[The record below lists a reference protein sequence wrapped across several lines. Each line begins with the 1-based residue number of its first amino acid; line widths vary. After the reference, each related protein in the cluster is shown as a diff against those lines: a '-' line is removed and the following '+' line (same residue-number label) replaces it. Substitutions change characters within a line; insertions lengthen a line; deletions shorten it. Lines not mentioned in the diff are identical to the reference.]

1 MTMWSSL
8 RSMVRRHS
16 LLRGVGIL
24 FIAVL
29 VLFVSVFFYTYLTGG
44 ETGVLTLVGGDGVGV
59 VVVEG
64 AINESRGTIQSL
76 KQFGD
81 SKRIKGV
88 VVRINSPG
96 GGVVP
101 TQEIHEEIG
110 KLKKKKPV
118 FASLGGMATSGG
130 YYIASACH
138 QIVAN
143 PGTLT
148 GSIGVII
155 QLANVEGLMQKLG
168 LEGYNVKSGPYK
180 DIGSSLRPLS
190 PEGRAILQSVV
201 DSVHGQFVR
210 AVASGRSMEVSKV
223 RELADGRI
231 YSGEQA
237 KELGLVDSLGNMDDA
252 IDLVSKRAG
261 IEGVPQVI
269 YSRARGKKWWERLLF
284 SLFLEQ
290 LDMGRNW
297 GLRYQ

>member
-1 MTMWSSL
+1 MTMWTSL
-8 RSMVRRHS
+8 RAMVRRHS

-29 VLFVSVFFYTYLTGG
+29 VLFVSVFFFTYLTGG
-44 ETGVLTLVGGDGVGV
+44 ETRVLTLFGGDRVGV
-59 VVVEG
+59 VLLEG
-64 AINESRGTIQSL
+64 TINESRRTIQSL
-76 KQFGD
+76 KEFGD
-81 SKRIKGV
+81 AERIKGV
-88 VVRINSPG
+88 VVRIDSPG

-101 TQEIHEEIG
+101 TQEIYEEIG

-118 FASLGGMATSGG
+118 IASLGGMATSGG

-138 QIVAN
+138 EIVAN

-168 LEGYNVKSGPYK
+168 LEGYNIKSGPHK
-180 DIGSSLRPLS
+180 DIGSPLRPLS

-210 AVASGRSMEVSKV
+210 AVASGRSMEESKV

-231 YSGEQA
+231 FSGEQA
-237 KELGLVDSLGNMDDA
+237 KEIGLVDSLGNMDDA

-269 YSRARGKKWWERLLF
+269 YSRVRGKNWWERLLF
-284 SLFLEQ
+284 SLFSEQ
-290 LDMGRNW
+290 LEMGRNW

>member
-8 RSMVRRHS
+8 RAMVRRHS

-29 VLFVSVFFYTYLTGG
+29 VLFVSVFFFTYLTGG
-44 ETGVLTLVGGDGVGV
+44 ETRVLTLFGGDRVGV
-59 VVVEG
+59 VLLEG
-64 AINESRGTIQSL
+64 TINESRRTIQSL
-76 KQFGD
+76 KQFGNAE
-81 SKRIKGV
+81 RIKGV
-88 VVRINSPG
+88 VVRIDSPG

-101 TQEIHEEIG
+101 TQEIHEEIR

-118 FASLGGMATSGG
+118 IASLGGMATSGG

-155 QLANVEGLMQKLG
+155 QLTNVEGLMQKLG
-168 LEGYNVKSGPYK
+168 LEGYNVKSGPLK
-180 DIGSSLRPLS
+180 DMGSPFRPLS

-210 AVASGRSMEVSKV
+210 AVASGRSMEESKV

-237 KELGLVDSLGNMDDA
+237 MEIGLVDSLGNMDDA
-252 IDLVSKRAG
+252 IDLVAKRAG

-269 YSRARGKKWWERLLF
+269 YSRARDKKWWERLLF
-284 SLFLEQ
+284 SLFSEQ
-290 LDMGRNW
+290 FEMGRNW

>member
-1 MTMWSSL
+1 MWSSL

-24 FIAVL
+24 FITVL
-29 VLFVSVFFYTYLTGG
+29 VLFVAVFFFTYLTGG
-44 ETGVLTLVGGDGVGV
+44 ETRVLTFFGGDGVGV
-59 VVVEG
+59 VLLEG
-64 AINESRGTIQSL
+64 PINESRGTIQSL
-76 KQFGD
+76 KEFGD
-81 SKRIKGV
+81 AERIKGV
-88 VVRINSPG
+88 VIRIDSPG

-118 FASLGGMATSGG
+118 IASLGGMATSGG
-130 YYIASACH
+130 YYIASACD

-155 QLANVEGLMQKLG
+155 QLANLEGLMQKLG
-168 LEGYNVKSGPYK
+168 LEGYNIKSGPHK
-180 DIGSSLRPLS
+180 DIGSPLRPLT

-201 DSVHGQFVR
+201 DSVHAQFVR
-210 AVASGRSMEVSKV
+210 AVASGRSMEESKV

-237 KELGLVDSLGNMDDA
+237 KVMGLVDSLGNMDDA
-252 IDLVSKRAG
+252 IDLVAKRAG

-269 YSRARGKKWWERLLF
+269 YARARAKTWWERLLF
-284 SLFLEQ
+284 SLFSEQ
-290 LDMGRNW
+290 LEMGRNW